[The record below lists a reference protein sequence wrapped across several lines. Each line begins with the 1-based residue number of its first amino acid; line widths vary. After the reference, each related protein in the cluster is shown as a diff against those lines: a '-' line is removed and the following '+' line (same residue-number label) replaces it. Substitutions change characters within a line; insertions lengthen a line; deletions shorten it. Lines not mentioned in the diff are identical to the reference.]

1 MSTFVNLLDVV
12 YPIGSVVLRSDDQSP
27 AELVGGTWVQVSEG
41 TFVCAGE
48 VSLLTGGSN
57 SHSLSIEEIPGMY
70 WHTDSISRDT
80 IKVSFDK
87 GSVYGI
93 NAAPSSKTGD
103 AFDIMPQHIT
113 FCVWYRTS

>member
-12 YPIGSVVLRSDDQSP
+12 YPIGSVMLRSDDQSP

-48 VSLLTGGSN
+48 VPLLTGGSN
-57 SHSLSIEEIPGMY
+57 SHSLSQEELPGTY
-70 WHTDSISRDT
+70 WHTDKLSRDT
-80 IKVSFDK
+80 LKLSFNN

-93 NAAPSSKTGD
+93 NSSPSIETGD